1 MKILITG
8 GSGFIGHALCSAL
21 VKQGFQVGVVS
32 RNPSKAQKRLP
43 QTVDIRSNVSDFSD
57 FHADG
62 IINLAGEPIA
72 NRRWSERRKR
82 QLINS
87 RVKTTE
93 ALLSLAQQ
101 WPAQPSV
108 FISASAVG
116 FYGDCGDTMVT
127 EESPQ
132 GSGFSAELCGEWE
145 AAAREAKRC
154 CSRVC
159 ILRIGIVLDQPGGLL
174 DRFVPPFKMGLG
186 GRFGSGRQYMPWVH
200 RTDVIRVIEWLLTH
214 PSVSG
219 TFNLSAPNPVTNAEF
234 VKALGHQLHRPTVL
248 PVPEPALKLI
258 FGEMAE
264 LMLEG
269 AKMVPK
275 RLLESGFDFEYPAIE
290 DALSS
295 ILDKKKSAS

>member
-8 GSGFIGHALCSAL
+8 GSGFIGQALCSAF
-21 VKQGFQVGVVS
+21 VEQGYQVGVVS
-32 RNPSKAQKRLP
+32 RDPSKAQKRLP
-43 QTVDIRSNVSDFSD
+43 QTVDIRSNVSNFSD
-57 FHADG
+57 FYADG
-62 IINLAGEPIA
+62 IINLTGAPIA

-82 QLINS
+82 QLIDS

-116 FYGDCGDTMVT
+116 FYGDCGDTTVT
-127 EESPQ
+127 EDSPQ

-145 AAAREAKRC
+145 AAAKEAKRC
-154 CSRVC
+154 CSQVC

-174 DRFVPPFKMGLG
+174 DRFVLPFKMGLG

-200 RTDVIRVIEWLLTH
+200 RSDVIRVIEWLLTH
-214 PSVSG
+214 PSMSG

-295 ILDKKKSAS
+295 ILAKK